1 MMGSNS
7 AAGLV
12 VVALAFA
19 LGKGKFC
26 ARPLRQHL
34 GTLSCKKTLFP
45 PLSP

>member
-26 ARPLRQHL
+26 PRPLCQHL